1 MPEYPEHLVNDQIV
15 ESVAD
20 VVTLNS
26 GHAPAQSAAMLDV
39 VMAETIG
46 MSMYNAIS
54 RQQSSSMVGSAAVT
68 SACAKMLQTPFPILP
83 PLVPYVVPPSGLQPL
98 PVPPGGL
105 TDAEAIAV
113 AGVDAGAAIDVLAAE
128 AQSSDVSSA
137 TTVLKSLAKQINA
150 ALAALNP
157 PAPAPSPAPS
167 PTASQAKRSRPAKPP
182 SPVRTRARAA
192 K

>member
-1 MPEYPEHLVNDQIV
+1 MPDHPEHLVNEQIV

-20 VVTLNS
+20 VISLNS
-26 GHAPAQSAAMLDV
+26 GHAPAQSAGMLDV
-39 VMAETIG
+39 VMAETMG
-46 MSMYNAIS
+46 MSMYNAVS

-83 PLVPYVVPPSGLQPL
+83 PLVPSPPTPNGLQPL

-113 AGVDAGAAIDVLAAE
+113 AAVDAGSAIDVLAAE
-128 AQSSDVSSA
+128 AKGPDVA
-137 TTVLKSLAKQINA
+137 TATATLKALADQISA
-150 ALAALNP
+150 ALTALNP
-157 PAPAPSPAPS
+157 PAPAPSPSPGPAPTPPKS
-167 PTASQAKRSRPAKPP
+167 SRLQKGAAS
-182 SPVRTRARAA
+182 TRAAR

>member
-1 MPEYPEHLVNDQIV
+1 MPEHFVNDQIV

-39 VMAETIG
+39 VMAETMG
-46 MSMYNAIS
+46 MSMYNAVS

-105 TDAEAIAV
+105 TDAEMIAV

-128 AQSSDVSSA
+128 AKASDVTSA
-137 TTVLKSLAKQINA
+137 TTVLKQLAEQINA

-157 PAPAPSPAPS
+157 PAPAPSPTPAPT
-167 PTASQAKRSRPAKPP
+167 PAPVQAKRSRPAK
-182 SPVRTRARAA
+182 SPAAARAGRT
-192 K
+192 

>member
-1 MPEYPEHLVNDQIV
+1 MPELPEYLVNGQIV

-39 VMAETIG
+39 VMAETMG
-46 MSMYNAIS
+46 MSMYNAVS

-68 SACAKMLQTPFPILP
+68 SACAKMLQTPFPILAP
-83 PLVPYVVPPSGLQPL
+83 IFPLPVPPSGLQPL

-128 AQSSDVSSA
+128 AKGPDVA
-137 TTVLKSLAKQINA
+137 TATATLKDLAAQINA
-150 ALAALNP
+150 ALAALTP
-157 PAPAPSPAPS
+157 PAPAP
-167 PTASQAKRSRPAKPP
+167 TQAKRTPPAKRSAP
-182 SPVRTRARAA
+182 ARAA

>member
-1 MPEYPEHLVNDQIV
+1 MPENFVNDQIV

-26 GHAPAQSAAMLDV
+26 GLAPFQSAAMLDV
-39 VMAETIG
+39 VMAETMG
-46 MSMYNAIS
+46 MSMYNAVS

-83 PLVPYVVPPSGLQPL
+83 PPLPFVVPPSGLQPL
-98 PVPPGGL
+98 PVPGL

-128 AQSSDVSSA
+128 AKGPDVASA
-137 TTVLKSLAKQINA
+137 TTVLKGLAKQINA
-150 ALAALNP
+150 ALAALTP
-157 PAPAPSPAPS
+157 PAPPPAS
-167 PTASQAKRSRPAKPP
+167 AQAKRPSTPRPA
-182 SPVRTRARAA
+182 RTA

>member
-1 MPEYPEHLVNDQIV
+1 MPENFVNDQIV

-26 GHAPAQSAAMLDV
+26 GLAPFQSAAMLDV
-39 VMAETIG
+39 VMAETMG
-46 MSMYNAIS
+46 MSMYNAVS

-83 PLVPYVVPPSGLQPL
+83 PPLPIVVPPSGLQPL
-98 PVPPGGL
+98 PVPGGL

-128 AQSSDVSSA
+128 AQGPDVASA
-137 TTVLKSLAKQINA
+137 TTVLKGLAKQINA
-150 ALAALNP
+150 ALAALTP
-157 PAPAPSPAPS
+157 PTPAPSPAPS
-167 PTASQAKRSRPAKPP
+167 PAQAKRRSTPRPARSTK
-182 SPVRTRARAA
+182 
-192 K
+192 